1 MGISKI
7 SCHLTLVLSLAVAS
21 IGCNSNPSTSG
32 EDAHHHMESAHS
44 DDEVGAEITAAL
56 AELSDDDRGA
66 AEAQK
71 FCAVEPENRLGSMG
85 APIKVMIEG
94 QAVFLC
100 CDGCKDAALK
110 DPKATLSSV
119 AKLKSTNSPGK

>member
-1 MGISKI
+1 M
-7 SCHLTLVLSLAVAS
+7 
-21 IGCNSNPSTSG
+21 
-32 EDAHHHMESAHS
+32 D
-44 DDEVGAEITAAL
+44 AEITAAL
-56 AELSDDDRGA
+56 AELSDDDRVA

-94 QAVFLC
+94 QEVFLC

-110 DPKATLSSV
+110 DPKATLASV
-119 AKLKSTNSPGK
+119 AKLKATNSPGK

>member
-7 SCHLTLVLSLAVAS
+7 YCFLVLVLSLSAAT
-21 IGCNSNPSTSG
+21 IGCNSGQPISG
-32 EDAHHHMESAHS
+32 EDAHQHMESAHS
-44 DDEVGAEITAAL
+44 GDEMDAEITAAL
-56 AELSDDDRGA
+56 AELSDDERVA

-94 QAVFLC
+94 REVFLC

-110 DPKATLSSV
+110 DPKATLASV
-119 AKLKSTNSPGK
+119 AKLKATNSPGK